1 MSNRE
6 TIKEAKNTLSQ
17 INRILKTEPLTARQR
32 KAFEIH
38 AAKLAGVIMH
48 GARPTGVRKLLI
60 FVISTAMVIGGLYL
74 LARELSS
81 DAHPQCPQQSRR
93 ENDLKTGGFAFAPQ
107 TII

>member
-1 MSNRE
+1 MSNRA
-6 TIKEAKNTLSQ
+6 TIKEAKNTFSK
-17 INRILKTEPLTARQR
+17 INHILKNEPLTARQR

-74 LARELSS
+74 LAGEL
-81 DAHPQCPQQSRR
+81 QFFSRPA
-93 ENDLKTGGFAFAPQ
+93 LIHAQ
-107 TII
+107 

>member
-1 MSNRE
+1 MSNRA

-17 INRILKTEPLTARQR
+17 INHILKTEPLTARQR

-38 AAKLAGVIMH
+38 AAKLAGVIVQ

-74 LARELSS
+74 LAGRIDS
-81 DAHPQCPQQSRR
+81 QSVVSR
-93 ENDLKTGGFAFAPQ
+93 
-107 TII
+107 